1 VGFLALTIGV
11 SACSSGGGSNIV
23 NRGTTLRGLSVR
35 LEVGAPRANGDRID
49 VFAYFLV
56 KNATSHSISYAGC
69 PFSGFKFGL
78 LPASHPNGPLLGT
91 SESSCGGGTTTL
103 PAGASRKWF
112 ATSFPIGHGS
122 RRLPAGQYVAVIRF
136 SPQAEVRAGVELA
149 A

>member
-1 VGFLALTIGV
+1 MIGV
-11 SACSSGGGSNIV
+11 TACSSGGDPSGA

-35 LEVGAPRANGDRID
+35 LQVDAPKTQGDRTN

-69 PFSGFKFGL
+69 PFASFKFGL
-78 LPASHPNGPLLGT
+78 LPANHPNGSLLDTSGT
-91 SESSCGGGTTTL
+91 SCGGGTTTV

-112 ATSFPIGHGS
+112 AASFPIRHGS
-122 RRLPAGQYVAVIRF
+122 WHLPAGRYVAVIRF
-136 SPQAEVRAGVELA
+136 SSDAEVREGVTLA